1 MRKYKVKIETASGRD
16 IVITLDEAQLELL
29 AASAING
36 SLAHLHFED
45 GHEWYINTQ
54 NIVLYDI
61 SEG

>member
-1 MRKYKVKIETASGRD
+1 MRKYKVKIETTSGRD
-16 IVITLDEAQLELL
+16 IVITLDEAQLDFLIS
-29 AASAING
+29 SAIKE
-36 SLAHLHFED
+36 SLAHLYFED